1 MGNRQKQKFTR
12 FNGKRMQVS
21 ERIGKIFQKGRN
33 YLFVSSPYQRP
44 ILTIKDLAKNL
55 GNVVL
60 KRRGFPYE

>member
-1 MGNRQKQKFTR
+1 
-12 FNGKRMQVS
+12 MQVS
-21 ERIGKIFQKGRN
+21 ERIGKILQKGRN

-44 ILTIKDLAKNL
+44 ILTIKDLATDL